1 MNAVMLK
8 DIVIGETVLQGRTT
22 TGSLVTGIVK
32 RIVPGVGFEVG
43 GGAFLWR
50 EFSLDHIEA
59 PTNLSL
65 TEETSQGPLPVPG
78 IQGYP
83 DCDFWVAQGVE
94 PLFVATASNFFDWAL
109 PIPIAELRTLLNEC
123 RDVAEGLG
131 GAYLEAWK
139 RQFATTE
146 PSTIKVEG
154 GEWLTVD
161 DSVVTPSGIPAGEF
175 TALEGRYTIPPGSFI
190 KPDPALTRL
199 ETRHYLMGELARYLK
214 GLLTPPASAPA
225 ARMAHLYRL
234 LKAAGKLPSGERT
247 MEYVAKWVFSVIQ
260 TSVTV
265 GRPKEPT
272 EYETLALAF
281 WEVDLLP
288 CGKTIGSFWNYSPF
302 EALRTAPPLTDV
314 DVEAPLPASP
324 PEEEEEDYSDMASDG
339 VAGPTGPGLISLEE
353 LAAQDYSDMPP
364 LIPIDKLYRG
374 PAAADTIQR
383 VENEEADEGEDEE
396 AEGDYVAYNTM
407 PTLPKSLEDT
417 VGGAVESLMNF
428 ALRPVTIPVWGIAL
442 ALAVLPPL
450 FINKC

>member
-50 EFSLDHIEA
+50 EFALGKEA

-65 TEETSQGPLPVPG
+65 TESQGPLPVPG

-83 DCDFWVAQGVE
+83 DCDFWVEQGVE

-131 GAYLEAWK
+131 GTYLAAWK
-139 RQFATTE
+139 RQCATTE
-146 PSTIKVEG
+146 PSTIKIEG
-154 GEWLTVD
+154 CEWLTVD
-161 DSVVTPSGIPAGEF
+161 DSVVVTDSESHCTKPAGIPAGEF
-175 TALEGRYTIPPGSFI
+175 TASESRYTIPSGSFI
-190 KPDPALTRL
+190 KPDPALTQL

-214 GLLTPPASAPA
+214 GLLTPPAAVPASAPA
-225 ARMAHLYRL
+225 SRMAHLYRL
-234 LKAAGKLPSGERT
+234 LKAAGKLPSGKRT
-247 MEYVAKWVFSVIQ
+247 IEHVAHWVFTVIQ

-314 DVEAPLPASP
+314 EDAVPLPASP
-324 PEEEEEDYSDMASDG
+324 SDEKEEDYSDMA
-339 VAGPTGPGLISLEE
+339 GLISLEA
-353 LAAQDYSDMPP
+353 LAAQEEDYSDMPP
-364 LIPIDKLYRG
+364 LIPISS
-374 PAAADTIQR
+374 
-383 VENEEADEGEDEE
+383 ADEDE
-396 AEGDYVAYNTM
+396 EGDYVAYNTM
-407 PTLPKSLEDT
+407 PRSRQSGSDGPKSLEDT
-417 VGGAVESLMNF
+417 VGGAVESLMRF

-442 ALAVLPPL
+442 ALAILPPL
-450 FINKC
+450 FMNKC

>member
-1 MNAVMLK
+1 MNTVMLK

-50 EFSLDHIEA
+50 EFALGKEA
-59 PTNLSL
+59 PTNRSL
-65 TEETSQGPLPVPG
+65 TEETSQGPLSVPG

-94 PLFVATASNFFDWAL
+94 PMFVAMASYFLDWAL

-146 PSTIKVEG
+146 PAVITVEG
-154 GEWLTVD
+154 CEWLTVD

-214 GLLTPPASAPA
+214 GLLTPPAAASVPA

-234 LKAAGKLPSGERT
+234 LKAAGKLPSGEGT
-247 MEYVAKWVFSVIQ
+247 MEHVAHWVFSVIQ

-281 WEVDLLP
+281 WDLDLLP
-288 CGKTIGSFWNYSPF
+288 CGKTIGSYWNYSPF

-314 DVEAPLPASP
+314 EDAVPLPASP
-324 PEEEEEDYSDMASDG
+324 PDEKDNEEEDYSDM
-339 VAGPTGPGLISLEE
+339 PGLITLEE
-353 LAAQDYSDMPP
+353 LAAQELAAQEDYSDMPP
-364 LIPIDKLYRG
+364 LIPIDELYRG
-374 PAAADTIQR
+374 PAAAADTIQQ
-383 VENEEADEGEDEE
+383 VAEEE
-396 AEGDYVAYNTM
+396 AEEAEDNYVAYNTM
-407 PTLPKSLEDT
+407 PTLPKSLEDS
-417 VGGAVESLMNF
+417 VGGAVESLMRF

-450 FINKC
+450 FMNKC

>member
-22 TGSLVTGIVK
+22 TGSLVTGIVT

-50 EFSLDHIEA
+50 EFALGKQA
-59 PTNLSL
+59 PANRSL
-65 TEETSQGPLPVPG
+65 TEETSQGHLPVPG

-94 PLFVATASNFFDWAL
+94 PLFVVSETVTRS
-109 PIPIAELRTLLNEC
+109 LLNEC

-131 GAYLEAWK
+131 GAYLAAWK
-139 RQFATTE
+139 RPVATFAEDSDVVVVESPGTIPPLPE
-146 PSTIKVEG
+146 PA
-154 GEWLTVD
+154 
-161 DSVVTPSGIPAGEF
+161 GIPAGE
-175 TALEGRYTIPPGSFI
+175 FI

-214 GLLTPPASAPA
+214 GLLTVPASAPA

-234 LKAAGKLPSGERT
+234 LKAAGKLPSGEGT
-247 MEYVAKWVFSVIQ
+247 MEHVAHWVFTVIQ

-314 DVEAPLPASP
+314 EDTAPLPASP
-324 PEEEEEDYSDMASDG
+324 PEEEEEDYSDM
-339 VAGPTGPGLISLEE
+339 PGLISLEE
-353 LAAQDYSDMPP
+353 LAAQEEDYSDMPP
-364 LIPIDKLYRG
+364 LIPISS
-374 PAAADTIQR
+374 
-383 VENEEADEGEDEE
+383 ADEDE
-396 AEGDYVAYNTM
+396 EGDYVAYNTNPRNHQSGSDGYSLIPGNLL
-407 PTLPKSLEDT
+407 PTSLEDT
-417 VGGAVESLMNF
+417 VGGAVESLMHF

-450 FINKC
+450 FMNKC